1 MVLYMLS
8 SLIDQNCHGVSSNA
22 LLQDENRFTKFHGL
36 KEMLTWFKFVN
47 KILVKAVRRLQFS
60 LANKEQTTKV
70 QLDDSESEK
79 LQVIAYF
86 F

>member
-8 SLIDQNCHGVSSNA
+8 SLIDQDCHGVSSTA

-47 KILVKAVRRLQFS
+47 KILVKAVRWLQFS

>member
-1 MVLYMLS
+1 MSGRS
-8 SLIDQNCHGVSSNA
+8 STA
-22 LLQDENRFTKFHGL
+22 LLQDDNRLTKFHGL

>member
-8 SLIDQNCHGVSSNA
+8 SLIDQECQGVSSNA
-22 LLQDENRFTKFHGL
+22 LLQDDNRLTKFHGL
-36 KEMLTWFKFVN
+36 KEMLTWLKFVN
-47 KILVKAVRRLQFS
+47 KILVKAVRWLQFS

-79 LQVIAYF
+79 LQVIANIF
-86 F
+86 